1 VSFVGSEGGSS
12 CFKILIFI
20 VKSCN
25 YTSSCNDVNVS
36 FFSFS
41 DKYSQDWIKVI
52 RIGDVWLPKNT
63 PRYALSFL
71 VDI

>member
-1 VSFVGSEGGSS
+1 MSFDGSEGGSP

-20 VKSCN
+20 DKSCN

-36 FFSFS
+36 LFSFS
-41 DKYSQDWIKVI
+41 DKYSRDLIKVI
-52 RIGDVWLPKNT
+52 RRDDVWLPKNT